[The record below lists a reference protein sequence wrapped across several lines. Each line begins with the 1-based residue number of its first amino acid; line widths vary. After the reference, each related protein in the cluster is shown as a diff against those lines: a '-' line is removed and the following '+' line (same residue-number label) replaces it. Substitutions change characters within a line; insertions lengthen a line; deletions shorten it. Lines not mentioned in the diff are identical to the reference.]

1 MCMSSVWQKSL
12 YRLYMRQISFVI
24 IVILLT
30 VILFSMLKYATDE
43 PVFENMS
50 QGRFMIV
57 ASIIND
63 DSATTSDMEK
73 ISAIKKL
80 NITDPKIKN
89 ILESGNS
96 NEQKIEK
103 IKDIIKS
110 ITL

>member
-1 MCMSSVWQKSL
+1 MCKGV
-12 YRLYMRQISFVI
+12 
-24 IVILLT
+24 
-30 VILFSMLKYATDE
+30 KYATDE

-57 ASIIND
+57 AAIIND
-63 DSATTSDMEK
+63 DSPSTSDEEK
-73 ISAIKKL
+73 IKSLKKL
-80 NITDPKIKN
+80 NISDPKLKD

>member
-1 MCMSSVWQKSL
+1 MSSVWQKSL
-12 YRLYMRQISFVI
+12 YRLYMKQISFVI

-43 PVFENMS
+43 PIFENMS

-57 ASIIND
+57 AAIIND
-63 DSATTSDMEK
+63 DSATTTDMEK

-80 NITDPKIKN
+80 NITDTKLKD
-89 ILESGNS
+89 ILDSKDG